1 MIRTAIAT
9 AKGTFADGNICFM
22 LIVSSTT
29 RITIRQTIWATNM
42 YGRLKKK
49 TVLIIAAAA
58 NGNYS

>member
-29 RITIRQTIWATNM
+29 RITIR
-42 YGRLKKK
+42 
-49 TVLIIAAAA
+49 
-58 NGNYS
+58 